1 MLTDFYI
8 YNLEITAQI
17 FVQSNP
23 LFSELAHPTN
33 STFNLLENK
42 KKGKWKYFDFKYVIK
57 YANVYHNK

>member
-42 KKGKWKYFDFKYVIK
+42 KKENENILILNMW
-57 YANVYHNK
+57 